1 MAIFQSYAIPA
12 ASYTYRTLLYRA
24 LVDVP
29 GSYAAGDIIVR
40 TEQINEATGL
50 ATGVETWRND
60 TQGIALGAAP
70 TVGAQV
76 EALDGLRLKL
86 ASETLTVSSTAV
98 ALAAIPAEANHAEVH
113 VWDADV
119 SLRLD
124 GSAPTSTVGIR
135 QANGQ
140 TFELEGR
147 QELIN
152 FQAIRLAATDA
163 RLYVEYSRVYGSND
177 HND

>member
-24 LVDVP
+24 LVDVAAN
-29 GSYAAGDIIVR
+29 YDAGDIIVR

-60 TQGIALGAAP
+60 TQGIALGTAP
-70 TVGAQV
+70 IVGTQV

-86 ASETLTVSSTAV
+86 VSETLAVSGTSL

-124 GSAPTSTVGIR
+124 GSAATATVGIR

-147 QELIN
+147 QELVN
-152 FQAIRLAATDA
+152 FRAIRLAATDA
-163 RLYVEYSRVYGSND
+163 RLYVEYSRVYGADGDN
-177 HND
+177 N

>member
-1 MAIFQSYAIPA
+1 MAIFQSYNIA
-12 ASYTYRTLLYRA
+12 APQYQYRTLLYRA
-24 LVDVP
+24 LVDAV
-29 GSYAAGDIIVR
+29 GSYNAGDIIVR

-60 TQGIALGAAP
+60 TQGISLGTAP
-70 TVGAQV
+70 TVGTQI

-86 ASETLTVSSTAV
+86 ASETLTVAATAIP
-98 ALAAIPAEANHAEVH
+98 LAAIPATANHAEVH

-124 GSAPTSTVGIR
+124 GSAPTATVGIR

-147 QELIN
+147 TELVN
-152 FQAIRLAATDA
+152 FQAIRLAATSA

>member
-24 LVDVP
+24 LVDVAAN
-29 GSYAAGDIIVR
+29 YDAGDIIVR

-60 TQGIALGAAP
+60 TQGIALGTAP
-70 TVGAQV
+70 TVGTDV

-86 ASETLTVSSTAV
+86 ASETLTVAAAAV
-98 ALAAIPAEANHAEVH
+98 PLAAIPAEANHAEVH
-113 VWDADV
+113 VWDADI

-147 QELIN
+147 QELLN
-152 FQAIRLAATDA
+152 FQAIRLAATSA
-163 RLYVEYSRVYGSND
+163 RLYVEYSRVYGADGDN
-177 HND
+177 N